1 MTKWTKVS
9 RGATDTSNDVASST
23 YIAGDDG
30 TESQIIHTDTSGR
43 ILLGSA
49 GAGNGMVGVA
59 TQAATELTRTADGNA
74 YAIGDQIASTI
85 TAGSV
90 TPLQFTV
97 GRIVGGTGR
106 INGAQLTL
114 DTATAFGAIR
124 LHLFNTTPFAAGGFQ
139 GDNAAIA
146 LTYTALK
153 TGSAGT
159 NPNYIGYIDFITF
172 VAQSASAVSNGV
184 CDLTEL
190 NFGCAAASQ
199 VIFGLLE
206 ARAVFTPANAGKFN
220 VSLDIIQD

>member
-1 MTKWTKVS
+1 MAGPLNPVTIVGTTSGGVLVPVAVNS
-9 RGATDTSNDVASST
+9 SGEFVYSDDVNGATKIATSVA
-23 YIAGDDG
+23 
-30 TESQIIHTDTSGR
+30 
-43 ILLGSA
+43 
-49 GAGNGMVGVA
+49 V
-59 TQAATELTRTADGNA
+59 ELTRTADTNA

-90 TPLQFTV
+90 TPLQFTA

-106 INGAQLTL
+106 IIGARLVV
-114 DTATAFGAIR
+114 DSATAFGAIR
-124 LHLFNTTPFAAGGFQ
+124 LHLFNTTPFAAAGFQ

-159 NPNYIGYIDFITF
+159 NPNYIGYIDFQTF
-172 VAQSASAVSNGV
+172 VAQSASAQSNGV

-190 NFGCAAASQ
+190 AFVCAAASQ

-206 ARAVFTPANAGKFN
+206 ARAAFTPASGEKFN
-220 VSLDIIQD
+220 VTLDIIQD

>member
-1 MTKWTKVS
+1 MAEPTVSAPNVVAGRYNSSAPTYVSGDTGWVQIDVNGNLKVVQAS
-9 RGATDTSNDVASST
+9 GGTPGQGLAQFATSV
-23 YIAGDDG
+23 
-30 TESQIIHTDTSGR
+30 
-43 ILLGSA
+43 
-49 GAGNGMVGVA
+49 
-59 TQAATELTRTADGNA
+59 ATELTRTSDGNA
-74 YAIGDQIASTI
+74 YAVGDQIASTI

-97 GRIVGGTGR
+97 GRAVAGTGR
-106 INGAQLTL
+106 IIGSLLAVNS
-114 DTATAFGAIR
+114 ATAFGAIR

-159 NPNYIGYIDFITF
+159 NPNYIGYIDFQTF
-172 VAQSASAVSNGV
+172 LAMSSSAISNGV

-190 NFGCAAASQ
+190 SFRCAAASQ

-206 ARAVFTPANAGKFN
+206 ARAVFTPASAETFN
-220 VSLDIIQD
+220 VTLDIIQD

>member
-9 RGATDTSNDVASST
+9 IGATDTSNEIAASNLIS
-23 YIAGDDG
+23 GFDG
-30 TESQIIHTDTSGR
+30 TETQIIRTDTSGR
-43 ILLGSA
+43 IVNGVT
-49 GAGNGMVGVA
+49 GAGLGAVQVSAN
-59 TQAATELTRTADGNA
+59 AATELTRTADANA
-74 YAIGDQIASTI
+74 YAIGDQIASTV
-85 TAGSV
+85 TPGSV

-97 GRIVGGTGR
+97 ARVVAGTGR
-106 INGAQLTL
+106 VTSAQLVI
-114 DTATAFGAIR
+114 DSATAFGAIR

-146 LTYTALK
+146 LTYTAMK

-159 NPNYIGYIDFITF
+159 NPNYIGYVDFVTF
-172 VAQSASAVSNGV
+172 TAQSASAQSNGV

-190 NFGCAAASQ
+190 NFACAAASQ

-206 ARAVFTPANAGKFN
+206 ARAVFTPANAGKFD